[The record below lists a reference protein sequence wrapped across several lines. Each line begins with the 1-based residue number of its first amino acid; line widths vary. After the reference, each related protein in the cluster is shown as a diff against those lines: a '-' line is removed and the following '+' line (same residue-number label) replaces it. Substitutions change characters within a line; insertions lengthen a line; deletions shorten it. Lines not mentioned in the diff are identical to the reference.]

1 MVKSFHPCLVEA
13 VQPSPDST
21 HLTDLTFLTDPT
33 TDVCPVTLAE
43 QKDVSPEQLAERCQ
57 TGCRASFEKL
67 VEQFESQIFN
77 FLLRLTGNRHDAED
91 LTQDTFV
98 KAYQNIHRYQPAYAF
113 AAWLFTIAKRTA
125 FSHFRAAKP
134 MEEIRSDLQTD
145 SHDPSTALEKQDD
158 SRSLWELAKKLKP
171 KQHEALW
178 LRYGEGFSIAEVAR
192 IMKTNQ
198 IHVKVLLHR
207 ARTALAA
214 RLQRDRDQSL

>member
-1 MVKSFHPCLVEA
+1 M
-13 VQPSPDST
+13 T
-21 HLTDLTFLTDPT
+21 LTD
-33 TDVCPVTLAE
+33 
-43 QKDVSPEQLAERCQ
+43 QKDLSPEQLAERCQ
-57 TGCRASFEKL
+57 AGCRTSFERL
-67 VEQFESQIFN
+67 VEQFESRIFN

-98 KAYQNIHRYQPAYAF
+98 KAYRNIHRYQPAYAF

-134 MEEIRSDLQTD
+134 MEEIRDDVQTD
-145 SHDPSTALEKQDD
+145 SQDPSTVLEQQDD
-158 SRSLWELAKKLKP
+158 GRSLWELAKKLKP

-178 LRYGEGFSIAEVAR
+178 LRYGEGFSIAEAAQ

-207 ARTALAA
+207 ARTSLAN
-214 RLQRDRDQSL
+214 RLQRDRNFQ